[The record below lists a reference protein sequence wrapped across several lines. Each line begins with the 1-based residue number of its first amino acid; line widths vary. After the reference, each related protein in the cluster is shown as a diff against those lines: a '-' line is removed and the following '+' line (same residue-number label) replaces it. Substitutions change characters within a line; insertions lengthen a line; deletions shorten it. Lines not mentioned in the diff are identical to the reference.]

1 MRHMLAKHDLSRVTS
16 IEDLRSLA
24 KRRVPRAFFQ
34 YADQGSYAQSTLRAN
49 RRDLEA
55 IEFRRRVKRVPMP

>member
-1 MRHMLAKHDLSRVTS
+1 MLVKHDLNRVTS
-16 IEDLRSLA
+16 IEDPRSLA

-34 YADQGSYAQSTLRAN
+34 YADHGSYEQSRLRAN

-55 IEFRRRVKRVPMP
+55 IEVRPRVGINVDN